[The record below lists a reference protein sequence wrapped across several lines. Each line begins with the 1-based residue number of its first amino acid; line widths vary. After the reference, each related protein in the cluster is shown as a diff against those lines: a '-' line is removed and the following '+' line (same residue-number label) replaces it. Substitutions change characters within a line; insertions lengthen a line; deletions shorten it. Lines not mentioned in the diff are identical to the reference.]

1 MNTGQEGRRS
11 FRYRHGNLSVAV
23 KRTGPLGGLFRPH
36 RVDWMDFNRLGM
48 AFESGNKFSL
58 STKLLLTL
66 AISDEKDVS
75 LSNVVAH
82 VRNIGK
88 RSNKYRYGVEFD
100 LRANDYMNSVEV
112 KTALIDI
119 EDLLKDI
126 FQRIKETD

>member
-1 MNTGQEGRRS
+1 MNTGQDGRRS
-11 FRYRHGNLSVAV
+11 FRYRHGNLAVTV
-23 KRTGPLGGLFRPH
+23 KRSGPLRAIFKPH
-36 RVDWMDFNRLGM
+36 RVDWMDYNRMGM

-58 STKLLLTL
+58 SSKLLLTL
-66 AISDEKDVS
+66 AISDMKDVS

-88 RSNKYRYGVEFD
+88 RSNSYRYGVEFD
-100 LRANDYMNSVEV
+100 YRANDYMNSAEV